1 MKLPRSPSRRVLA
14 GIASTETLLA
24 LPLVLLLGL
33 SALQWGLVFQG
44 RQAVA
49 HAAIEA
55 GRAGSVDHAASEAI
69 ERGLARGIAP
79 WLYGASGPEDH
90 ASSIQRAQTHLQVG
104 ITSGWVA
111 WRRLAPTEQSFA
123 DWAEPARDDRGL
135 AIEGVLEIPN
145 DNLTLRIGG
154 RLPAGGVAG
163 YRSGEP
169 IGATSGQTLADANLL
184 KVEVIYGVPLTV
196 PLIGRVAAW
205 IMRGVDGCGAQAASG
220 GPTARSLRLGT
231 LDPGSPAALGGGRAW
246 TCPHYDA
253 VDASGRSK
261 PRWPVR
267 VSATI
272 RMQSPARSASA
283 VPQMAS
289 GAQSGGSLGLGAVDD
304 AQTFLPAPV
313 DQFNPAGSGPT
324 ADGSVDRAPGFLRIG
339 GDRLVEPPGVCA
351 AAAT

>member
-1 MKLPRSPSRRVLA
+1 MKLRRSPPRRVLA
-14 GIASTETLLA
+14 GVASTETLLA
-24 LPLVLLLGL
+24 VPLVLLLGL

-55 GRAGSVDHAASEAI
+55 GRAGSVDHAAAEAI

-104 ITSGWVA
+104 IASGWVA
-111 WRRLAPTEQSFA
+111 WRRLAPTAQSFA

-169 IGATSGQTLADANLL
+169 IGAASGQTLADANLL
-184 KVEVIYGVPLTV
+184 KIEVVYGVPLTV
-196 PLIGRVAAW
+196 PMIGRVAAW
-205 IMRGVDGCGAQAASG
+205 IMRGVDGCGAGAASG
-220 GPTARSLRLGT
+220 DATARPPRLGT
-231 LDPGSPAALGGGRAW
+231 IDLGRPASAVGGRAW
-246 TCPHYDA
+246 ACPHYDA
-253 VDASGRSK
+253 VDGSGRAK

-267 VSATI
+267 VSTTT

-283 VPQMAS
+283 APQFAP
-289 GAQSGGSLGLGAVDD
+289 GAQPGVSLGLGEVDD
-304 AQTFLPAPV
+304 SKTFLLAPV
-313 DQFNPAGSGPT
+313 DQVNPDGAGPA

-339 GDRLVEPPGVCA
+339 GDRLVEPPGVCS
-351 AAAT
+351 ATAT